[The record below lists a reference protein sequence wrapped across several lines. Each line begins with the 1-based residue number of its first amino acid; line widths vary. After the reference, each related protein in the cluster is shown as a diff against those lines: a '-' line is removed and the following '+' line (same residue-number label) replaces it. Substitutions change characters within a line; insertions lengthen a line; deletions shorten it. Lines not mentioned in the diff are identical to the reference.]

1 MSQKEMNIEERLR
14 NAKKIGAYQRVSK
27 EHQEHTRQNEVIS
40 QYLKNVENVK
50 IQDFKDTMSATKK
63 SFSKRPKLKEL
74 LQAVKEEDIDAIV
87 VSDYDRLSRQPKE
100 HDTLRKL
107 FQRLNIPVIIASKNQ
122 LYTADD
128 VIRNIIEVGL
138 SKLET
143 DNMSARIR
151 HSLKEKMK
159 NGRWRGGI
167 VPYGF
172 IVEELGDEKILVPV
186 EPEIKIVKQI
196 FDRYSTSGTFNSIA
210 KTLNEVYG
218 GYELKNK
225 EKKQW
230 TANKVK
236 YIVTNP
242 IYMGIYAYHRFNSQ
256 GGYTFKERKDWHEV
270 EETNIIKEPPITKE
284 QWERCW
290 QKYNQL
296 KSNAPKFANTSFY
309 LKGIFKC
316 MCSTCNGAFFRTK
329 DQRNKKKRGERWYIS
344 NCQRKVKATDVEG
357 EFEKYKDWLYEKSN
371 HVFREKVQQ
380 LLRNELDT
388 LKATE
393 NGKSIMYT
401 QRQVFLKKLQI
412 ELQEINKGVEI
423 GEREFI
429 ECENDMWIALNVT
442 QQQVEKQIAQLEEE
456 IKQLNFTIEKLENTI
471 NEENGGE
478 MSIVFPEKN
487 PKPPKKTKDLK
498 GLQKPKCEEE
508 KKYHA
513 EQRSIALMVVKE
525 CNYVIKEDGTEKI
538 EFVFNLPF
546 NNYLQM

>member
-1 MSQKEMNIEERLR
+1 MNIEERLL
-14 NAKKIGAYQRVSK
+14 NAKKIGTYQRVSK
-27 EHQEHTRQNEVIS
+27 EHQEHTRQNEIIS
-40 QYLKNVENVK
+40 QYLKNVEDVE

-63 SFSKRPKLKEL
+63 SFSKRPQLKEL

-100 HDTLRKL
+100 HDALRKL

-128 VIRNIIEVGL
+128 IIRNIIEVGL

-159 NGRWRGGI
+159 NGRWRGGV

-172 IVEELGDEKILVPV
+172 VVEELGDEKILVTV
-186 EPEIKIVKQI
+186 ESEMKIVKEI
-196 FDRYSTSGTFNSIA
+196 FDWYSTSGTFNSIA
-210 KTLNEVYG
+210 KKLNEVYG
-218 GYELKNK
+218 GYESKNK
-225 EKKQW
+225 EKRQW

-242 IYMGIYAYHRFNSQ
+242 IYMGVYAYHRFNSQ

-309 LKGIFKC
+309 LKGIFRC
-316 MCSTCNGAFFRTK
+316 MCSACNGAFFRTK
-329 DQRNKKKRGERWYIS
+329 DQRSKGRGDRWYIS
-344 NCQRKVKATDVEG
+344 QCKRKVRATTVDK
-357 EFEKYKDWLYEKSN
+357 EFDKYWDWLCDKSDRLFQEE
-371 HVFREKVQQ
+371 VKQ
-380 LLRNELDT
+380 LLLKELDAMQVA
-388 LKATE
+388 K
-393 NGKSIMYT
+393 NDKDIMYT
-401 QRQVFLKKLQI
+401 QKLELLKSLTL
-412 ELQEINKGVEI
+412 ELQKINKDMDI
-423 GEREFI
+423 GEKEFI
-429 ECENDMWIALNVT
+429 KCENDLWIALIVT
-442 QQQVEKQIAQLEEE
+442 QQQVEEQISQLKGE
-456 IKQLNFTIEKLENTI
+456 IKRLAFMIEKLENVM
-471 NEENGGE
+471 NEENGKTFDSTLLPKKFKDHADKR
-478 MSIVFPEKN
+478 SIV
-487 PKPPKKTKDLK
+487 
-498 GLQKPKCEEE
+498 
-508 KKYHA
+508 
-513 EQRSIALMVVKE
+513 LMVVKE
-525 CNYVIKEDGTEKI
+525 CKYVIDENDTAKF